1 MPFIQPTQSRT
12 ITDYR
17 SSCRVNSEAK
27 TDADTK
33 TDGAYRHYLQN
44 NAVESRDARVAHVP
58 IQPYFKT
65 GIHRVENPDLCKYKK
80 PQ

>member
-1 MPFIQPTQSRT
+1 MPFIQPTQART

-58 IQPYFKT
+58 VQPYFQDWDSS
-65 GIHRVENPDLCKYKK
+65 R
-80 PQ
+80 

>member
-44 NAVESRDARVAHVP
+44 NAVESRDARVATCSSAAVL
-58 IQPYFKT
+58 QDWDSS
-65 GIHRVENPDLCKYKK
+65 R
-80 PQ
+80 